1 MSSVT
6 VNERLQQITSA
17 ESRLLEGKVA
27 IITGAASGI
36 GRATAQLFA
45 VHGAK
50 VLAVDLP
57 DHGLVDAHEDYDDV
71 IGLEHDIT
79 GADAPER
86 IVDTAIATWGRLD
99 ILFNNAGVSGRAN
112 TVDMPDSH
120 WDKVMSVN
128 VTAQFRLAKAAIP
141 HLRES
146 GAGRIINTASVMA
159 QGTDYGLA
167 AYCASKAGVAGLT
180 RTIAL
185 EEGRYGITA
194 NYIEP
199 GAIVTGMTTAM
210 HQDET
215 VSAIWAKKSPLKR
228 LGQPI
233 DIAKGALFLASDLGG
248 FVTGHGLRVDGGL
261 MLRV

>member
-1 MSSVT
+1 MSSTT
-6 VNERLQQITSA
+6 VNERLQRSTSGDI
-17 ESRLLEGKVA
+17 RLLEGKIA

-36 GRATAQLFA
+36 GRAAAHLFA
-45 VHGAK
+45 EHGAR

-57 DHGLVDAHEDYDDV
+57 DHGLVDAHEDYDDIV
-71 IGLEHDIT
+71 GLEHDIT
-79 GADAPER
+79 GADAPEK

-128 VTAQFRLAKAAIP
+128 VTAQFRLARAAIP

-185 EEGRYGITA
+185 EEGRHGITA

-199 GAIVTGMTTAM
+199 GAVVTGMTTAM
-210 HQDET
+210 HQDEN
-215 VSAIWAKKSPLKR
+215 VAAIWAKKSPLKR